1 MTHPGPGSF
10 ALSDALLARL
20 GEFIEG
26 EFGIKT
32 PPSKRSLLEGRLSKR
47 LRALGMG
54 SFEEY
59 WDYLVSEDGRLQ
71 ELPHFSDLVSTH
83 KTEFFR
89 ERQHFD
95 TLAAK
100 ILPDLASTGVGARE
114 PLVAWSC
121 GCSTGEEPHTLAM
134 VLDDFRIQRGGH
146 FDFQVLATDVSE
158 PAIQRALRGV
168 YHEATVKPVPEPF
181 KRRYLMRGSGEK
193 ENLVRIAPELRA
205 RIRYRVLNLMEAA
218 YGMPL
223 GIHLIFF
230 RNVLI
235 YFDKPLQ
242 ERIILHLKEHLAPGG
257 HLFLG
262 HSESIFGF
270 PHGLT
275 QVEPTIYRKGS
286 HP

>member
-1 MTHPGPGSF
+1 MTRTAPGAF

-26 EFGIKT
+26 ELGIKT

-47 LRALGMG
+47 LRALGLE
-54 SFEEY
+54 SFEDYWEY
-59 WDYLVSEDGRLQ
+59 LGSENGRLQ
-71 ELPHFSDLVSTH
+71 ELPFFSDLVSTH

-89 ERQHFD
+89 ERQHFE
-95 TLAAK
+95 TLSAR
-100 ILPDLASTGVGARE
+100 ILPELASKGIGADE

-134 VLDDFRIQRGGH
+134 VLDDFRVTRGGH

-158 PAIQRALRGV
+158 PAIQWALRGV
-168 YHEATVKPVPEPF
+168 YHEATATPVPENF
-181 KRRYLMRGSGEK
+181 KRRYLRRGNGEK
-193 ENLVRIAPELRA
+193 ENLVRIVPELRA
-205 RIRYRVLNLMEAA
+205 RIRYRVLNLMDAA
-218 YGMPL
+218 YGMPR
-223 GIHLIFF
+223 GVHLIFF

-235 YFDKPLQ
+235 YFNKPVQ
-242 ERIILHLKEHLAPGG
+242 ECIILHLKEHLAPGG

-262 HSESIFGF
+262 PSESLFGF

-275 QVEPTIYRKGS
+275 QLEPTIYRKGN
-286 HP
+286 P